1 MSSPIVNL
9 RMSPDVIAALDEL
22 VHLTGKKSRAAF
34 VCELILAEHDR
45 VMGNP
50 KLKALVEQLRDVQHV
65 LEGFQ
70 FPQQSP

>member
-9 RMSPDVIAALDEL
+9 RMPPDVIAALDDL

-50 KLKALVEQLRDVQHV
+50 KLKALVEQLRDVQHA
-65 LEGFQ
+65 LEDFR